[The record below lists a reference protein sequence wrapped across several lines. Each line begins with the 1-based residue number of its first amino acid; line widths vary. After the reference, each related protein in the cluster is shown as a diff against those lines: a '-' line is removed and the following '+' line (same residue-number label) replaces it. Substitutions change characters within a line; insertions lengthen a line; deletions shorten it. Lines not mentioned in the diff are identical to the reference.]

1 MNRLKLI
8 SCTLIAFLLII
19 LISSPVS
26 ATVQEIDIVTTP
38 EKVLFDVTNMKPG
51 DWAVRELIV
60 KNGGKQDFNYLFS
73 SKKKSGSTQLF
84 NELLL
89 TVTHG
94 DTELY
99 KGKLGGFSKLDSRA
113 LKSGTDETLT
123 LKVDFPEHLGNEY
136 QGQATEVEFK
146 FYVEGTI
153 GGLLPVDGPKL
164 PNTATDMFNILVV
177 GGVLVFSGAI
187 LQLIFAWRRKI
198 IKHG

>member
-8 SCTLIAFLLII
+8 SSTLIAFLLII
-19 LISSPVS
+19 LISNPVS
-26 ATVQEIDIVTTP
+26 AAVQEIDIVTTP

-51 DWAVRELIV
+51 DWAVRELKV

-73 SKKKSGSTQLF
+73 GKKKSGSTQLF

-99 KGKLGGFSKLDSRA
+99 KGKLGGFSKLDSRG

-123 LKVDFPEHLGNEY
+123 LRVDFPEHLGNEY

-177 GGVLVFSGAI
+177 GGVLVLSGAI